1 MLIIHF
7 EKILYKIY
15 KYNHPV
21 LQSQVFSE
29 KKEEETKT
37 CKKHIN
43 DKNIKKATHI
53 ERYILKIQK

>member
-1 MLIIHF
+1 M
-7 EKILYKIY
+7 
-15 KYNHPV
+15 YNHPV

-43 DKNIKKATHI
+43 DKNIKKKLRT
-53 ERYILKIQK
+53 LKDTF